1 VNQLRTHVR
10 WGLPALLLLAF
21 ALGCDGGGSKRE
33 AQYERLVGTWT
44 LIDLQ
49 QGGFPWEE
57 DELKAQLTFRDGEAG
72 RTYRLRHVAA
82 PGDTTTVEGSVDLLS
97 NNALSM
103 SEGFSRPLV
112 WTFTFDEPL
121 VFNDSVRFTLQ
132 SRWGGAPQA
141 FLSAL
146 GLSGTRQPLEMD
158 LEFQ

>member
-1 VNQLRTHVR
+1 LRTHVR

-21 ALGCDGGGSKRE
+21 ALVGCDAGGSKRE

-49 QGGFPWEE
+49 QGGFSWEE
-57 DELKAQLTFRDGEAG
+57 DELSAQLTFRDGEAG
-72 RTYRLRHVAA
+72 RTYRLRRVSAT
-82 PGDTTTVEGSVDLLS
+82 GDTTTVEGGLDLLGS
-97 NNALSM
+97 NTLSL
-103 SEGFSRPLV
+103 SGGFSRPLV
-112 WTFTFDEPL
+112 WTFTFEEPD

-132 SRWGGAPQA
+132 SRWEGAPQA